1 MMTTQQTQVTNQ
13 PSGDIVARTVPELR
27 SSLRELLANGVRQL
41 VIDLTNVQMVDSAGL
56 GLLISTHNSLK
67 KVGGQLSVI
76 EASPDV
82 MELLTTMRMHL
93 HFSINGQ

>member
-1 MMTTQQTQVTNQ
+1 MMLTQQKQATNQ
-13 PSGDIVARTVPELR
+13 PSGDIVAATVPELR
-27 SSLRELLANGVRQL
+27 SSLRDLLASGVRQL
-41 VIDLTNVQMVDSAGL
+41 ALDLTNVKMVDSAGL
-56 GLLISTHNSLK
+56 GLLIATHNSLK

-82 MELLTTMRMHL
+82 MELLTTMRMHQ

>member
-1 MMTTQQTQVTNQ
+1 MMLTQQKQATNQ
-13 PSGDIVARTVPELR
+13 PSGDIVAATVAELR
-27 SSLRELLANGVRQL
+27 SSLRDLLASGVRQL
-41 VIDLTNVQMVDSAGL
+41 ALDLTNVKMVDSAGL
-56 GLLISTHNSLK
+56 GLLIATHNSLK

-82 MELLTTMRMHL
+82 MELLTTMRMHQ